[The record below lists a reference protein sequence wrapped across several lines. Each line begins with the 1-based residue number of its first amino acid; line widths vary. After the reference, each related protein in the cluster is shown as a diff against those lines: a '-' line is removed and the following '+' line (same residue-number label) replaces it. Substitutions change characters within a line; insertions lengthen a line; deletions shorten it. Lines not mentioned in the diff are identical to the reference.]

1 MTTLRIDLVQTG
13 KNIYQM
19 RLQARL
25 SVRDLQEIFGFST
38 PQAIYKWQHG
48 DCLPAVENLLVLA
61 DLFHTDI
68 EGILAVIDDEGL
80 DRMAG

>member
-13 KNIYQM
+13 RNIHQM

-25 SVRDLQEIFGFST
+25 SVRDLQMIFGFST
-38 PQAIYKWQHG
+38 PQAIYKWQNG

-61 DLFHTDI
+61 YLFHTDI